1 MAYFSHAYQKIM
13 IGNSLK
19 TTVGS
24 LTDLTAGQLGVV
36 GMNHNTIEISDLT
49 TASYATHPMVYLAQ
63 GSFHTVDEV
72 GMHSGYLRPVKSK
85 GINPKYVSKVWVSD
99 AKVAQNNIWHVCSD
113 NCNLECDTTYRLR
126 IDVKGSRVLGALQR
140 NLYFNVDAYTGCCT
154 DDPIDPITVL
164 LQWANGINEN
174 PLGKPFVQASVVG
187 LNSLGDFVVSVNS
200 GTITATVSDNEDI
213 VPEVGNV
220 LQVDDDYYVIATVE
234 EIISD
239 DDEVTGW
246 TITVKEYDWLTGETG
261 SSTATLDDMTDETLA
276 MYLVPDS
283 DDDVTGWVITVKE
296 YDWLTGETGSSTAT
310 LDDMTDETLAMYL
323 VPDMDNYE
331 PLTDT
336 TAISNSHSCL
346 VIESAYVD
354 TKFGNCSYSKND
366 RVDIEPVIIK
376 VSILDE
382 TGDPCVVNCFK
393 PTEIQEAHQGAGYGE
408 TLLQEYILSK
418 SYEQE
423 FWEDD
428 PRYRET
434 KDQTFN
440 TDVDRTAKYKVLNIL
455 HSVPRKSNPSGT
467 FDNDQYLIRIL
478 FKSTFDNSALITWLN
493 AYLTS
498 ANSGIQ
504 VETTGY

>member
-24 LTDLTAGQLGVV
+24 LSDLTAGQLGVV
-36 GMNHNTIEISDLT
+36 GMNHQTIKITDVT

-99 AKVAQNNIWHVCSD
+99 AKNAQNNVWHVCSD
-113 NCNLECDTTYRLR
+113 NCHLECDTTYRLR

-154 DDPIDPITVL
+154 DDPVDPITVL

-187 LNSLGDFVVSVNS
+187 LNSLGDFVVSVDS
-200 GTITATVSDNEDI
+200 GTITASVSDNEDI

-234 EIISD
+234 EQTND

-246 TITVKEYDWLTGETG
+246 EITVKEYDWLTGETG
-261 SSTATLDDMTDETLA
+261 SSAATLDDT
-276 MYLVPDS
+276 
-283 DDDVTGWVITVKE
+283 
-296 YDWLTGETGSSTAT
+296 TGEA
-310 LDDMTDETLAMYL
+310 LAMYL

-331 PLTDT
+331 PLTST

-346 VIESAYVD
+346 IIESAYVD
-354 TKFGNCSYSKND
+354 TKFGDCSYSKND

-498 ANSGIQ
+498 ANSGVQ

>member
-24 LTDLTAGQLGVV
+24 LSDLTAGQLGVV
-36 GMNHNTIEISDLT
+36 GMDHQTIKITDVT

-99 AKVAQNNIWHVCSD
+99 AKNAQNNVWQVCSD

-154 DDPIDPITVL
+154 DDPVDPITVL

-187 LNSLGDFVVSVNS
+187 LISLGDFVVSVDT

-234 EIISD
+234 EQTD
-239 DDEVTGW
+239 DDDDLTGW
-246 TITVKEYDWLTGETG
+246 EITVKEYDWLTGETG
-261 SSTATLDDMTDETLA
+261 SSAATLDDMTEEA
-276 MYLVPDS
+276 
-283 DDDVTGWVITVKE
+283 
-296 YDWLTGETGSSTAT
+296 
-310 LDDMTDETLAMYL
+310 LAMYL

-331 PLTDT
+331 PLTDAT
-336 TAISNSHSCL
+336 TISKSHSCL